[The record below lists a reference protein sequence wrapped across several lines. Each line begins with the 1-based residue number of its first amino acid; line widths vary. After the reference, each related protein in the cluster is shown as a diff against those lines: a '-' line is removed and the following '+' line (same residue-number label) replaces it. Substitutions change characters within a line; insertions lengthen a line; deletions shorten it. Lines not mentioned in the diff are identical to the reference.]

1 MNDLASTYPPRMKAA
16 VWRGRHDIR
25 IEEVPVPDKPAAGW
39 VKIRVHWCGICG
51 SDLHEYVAG
60 PVFIPVDQPHPLT
73 GLKGHCIL
81 GHEFSGEIAE
91 LGAGVTG
98 FEVGERVT
106 ADACQHCG
114 QCYYCTHGLYNI
126 CERLAFTGLMNNGAF
141 AEYVNV
147 PAELLY
153 KLPDDFPTEAGALIE
168 PLAVGLHAV
177 KKAGS
182 IVGQT
187 VVVVGAGTI
196 GLCTIMCARA
206 AGAGRVIALEMS
218 SARKKKA
225 LEVGASLVIDP
236 KETDAVAQVKALT
249 GGYGADVSFECI
261 GNTSTAKLAIDVIRK
276 AGKSVMVGI
285 FEKPTEFNFFDIVST
300 EKEVIGSLAYN
311 GEFADVIRF
320 IADGR
325 IDVAPLITGRIGLAD
340 IVSKGFDELVNN
352 KDRNV
357 KIIVQPSVG

>member
-1 MNDLASTYPPRMKAA
+1 MNDLASTYRPSMKAA

-98 FEVGERVT
+98 FEVGERVS

-147 PAELLY
+147 PSELLY

-177 KKAGS
+177 KKAGG

-218 SARKKKA
+218 SARKQKA

-236 KETDAVAQVKALT
+236 RETDAVAQVKALT

-325 IDVAPLITGRIGLAD
+325 IDVAPLITGRIQLAD